1 MAASPDCWTT
11 PLELDDCRKITA
23 WNLPGR
29 VAQIDS
35 PLGIYDASVYP
46 SPRLDGEAVLLL
58 GNTGLMTAVEI
69 HPGNI
74 PKDTKGCILPETTQ
88 SKDFV
93 GNSQADARGAAPQP
107 LGLALENLALRQ
119 QLAVWKA
126 RQPWPRLT
134 RSKPRLLIISA
145 PLTAA
150 VAR

>member
-1 MAASPDCWTT
+1 M
-11 PLELDDCRKITA
+11 
-23 WNLPGR
+23 
-29 VAQIDS
+29 AQIDS

-93 GNSQADARGAAPQP
+93 GNSQADARGAAPSRSAWRSRTWRY
-107 LGLALENLALRQ
+107 GSNLPCGKR
-119 QLAVWKA
+119 VS
-126 RQPWPRLT
+126 RGHG
-134 RSKPRLLIISA
+134 
-145 PLTAA
+145 
-150 VAR
+150 